1 MLHGE
6 AIRHCLLAPTL
17 RQIIALLGEEG
28 HRAVLSQL
36 DLLIGPWPA
45 GWQQPLPAQ
54 LDEGL
59 LEEAG
64 LQFWLAAAGRL
75 PDWARRLA
83 LRLPLRHP
91 GHHCLWRLISGHW
104 PGRFV
109 SRLPNR

>member
-1 MLHGE
+1 
-6 AIRHCLLAPTL
+6 
-17 RQIIALLGEEG
+17 IIALLGEEG

-64 LQFWLAAAGRL
+64 LQFWLAAAGEGH
-75 PDWARRLA
+75 PDWARRLT
-83 LRLPLRHP
+83 LRLPPAPP
-91 GHHCLWRLISGHW
+91 GPSWPLAADQRPLARALCLKIAKQVTPQCCHL
-104 PGRFV
+104 
-109 SRLPNR
+109 LK